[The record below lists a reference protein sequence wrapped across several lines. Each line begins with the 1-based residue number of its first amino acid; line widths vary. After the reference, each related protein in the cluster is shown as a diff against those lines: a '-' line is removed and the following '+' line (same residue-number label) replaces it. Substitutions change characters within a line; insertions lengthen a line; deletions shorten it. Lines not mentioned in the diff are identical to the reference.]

1 MKSRDFGQLK
11 NKNVEALKKE
21 VEKLAKE
28 KNDAKIERD
37 VTKAKDTHRI
47 SKIRRD
53 VAQIKTLISEK
64 LFAEKSAKEKQ
75 NV

>member
-1 MKSRDFGQLK
+1 MKNRDFEQLK
-11 NKNVEALKKE
+11 NKSVEALKKE
-21 VEKLAKE
+21 VERLVHE

-53 VAQIKTLISEK
+53 MAQIKTLIGEK
-64 LFAEKSAKEKQ
+64 LFLEKETK